1 MEDGDGAGCVDAD
14 DDRVSHDNEF
24 LMATL
29 TLTAATLSEF
39 LETLTALRLET
50 VTGVTQTKQSL
61 ETLLEWQH

>member
-29 TLTAATLSEF
+29 TLTAATLIE
-39 LETLTALRLET
+39 
-50 VTGVTQTKQSL
+50 SL
-61 ETLLEWQH
+61 ETLIALK